1 MPLFGN
7 LKYEE
12 FLDIIKSSE
21 TKIIGRINQVEGRL
35 EKIEKKL
42 ERLEEVEKRIVAVIG
57 GLGGLNEMIKD
68 SGILNKH
75 SSRSKTKNK
84 RGKSRD
90 HKVLK
95 FLRSPRSTLE
105 VSEHLKYSKTY
116 VSTLLNNLKKKNII
130 KVDHRKGN
138 VPFYVIKG
146 RQE

>member
-68 SGILNKH
+68 SGI
-75 SSRSKTKNK
+75 
-84 RGKSRD
+84 
-90 HKVLK
+90 
-95 FLRSPRSTLE
+95 
-105 VSEHLKYSKTY
+105 
-116 VSTLLNNLKKKNII
+116 
-130 KVDHRKGN
+130 
-138 VPFYVIKG
+138 
-146 RQE
+146 